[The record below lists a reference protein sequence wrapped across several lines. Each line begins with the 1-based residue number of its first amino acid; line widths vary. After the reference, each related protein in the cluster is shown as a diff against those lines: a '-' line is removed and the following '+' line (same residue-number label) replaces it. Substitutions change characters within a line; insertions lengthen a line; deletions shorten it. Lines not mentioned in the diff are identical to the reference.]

1 MTQHDVVTLRPGGE
15 RAQTAQH
22 LGAVRGGIVA
32 FRDEEREQPDV
43 PRLELLGNPQ
53 RSVEADQM
61 SVEVVVDADL
71 SDR

>member
-1 MTQHDVVTLRPGGE
+1 MTQHHVVTLRPGGE
-15 RAQTAQH
+15 RAHSAQH
-22 LGAVRGGIVA
+22 LGAVRGGLVA

-43 PRLELLGNPQ
+43 TRLELLGNPQ